1 MSKRAIFDF
10 SNTCPRIDKAIGQAE
25 SALEQLMD
33 ELLEEACPLLSGSA
47 RQNIVID
54 WGKRALEAVSDAFET
69 VRSTNEEMRR
79 AAEDQ
84 IERLARELDDAEAA
98 NA

>member
-10 SNTCPRIDKAIGQAE
+10 SNTCPRIDKAMRDAE
-25 SALEQLMD
+25 AVVARHID
-33 ELLEEACPLLSGSA
+33 TILEEACPLLSRRA
-47 RQNIVID
+47 RD
-54 WGKRALEAVSDAFET
+54 EYSEAYTESLFRDLQDAFET
-69 VRSTNEEMRR
+69 VRSTNEDMRR

-84 IERLARELDDAEAA
+84 IERLACELDAAEAA